1 MRKTAEHI
9 WLWIKNMPGNNRNR
23 FHYYLCSKIFAMT
36 LENDYNLKKLNT
48 FGIEARCNTFFEYS
62 TDEELFDFIRLHKN
76 DSDFKFFVLG
86 GGSNVLFTKDFDG
99 TIIHPATKGR
109 KIVYETAD
117 NIFVEAQAGEIWDE
131 FVEWCITKKAYG
143 LENLSY
149 IPGTVGASAVQNIGA
164 YGAEA
169 RQFIHRVKFLHLDS
183 GDIQY
188 MSNEA
193 CCFGYRESI
202 FKHLLKGKAIILSV
216 VYKLSK
222 HPSINRSYTD
232 VEKYLTDN
240 KITNPSP
247 ADIRSAIIDIRRKKL
262 PEVSETGSA
271 GSFFKNPVVD
281 AETFKALQEKF
292 PEIKYFTAGAN
303 FKLAAGWLI
312 DQCGL
317 KGFQHKGAAVHKNQA
332 LILINAGNATGNDV
346 VELSKIVQDKVFEKF
361 GVKLEPEAI
370 II

>member
-1 MRKTAEHI
+1 MKTTATVFI
-9 WLWIKNMPGNNRNR
+9 IT
-23 FHYYLCSKIFAMT
+23 FALKFITMK
-36 LENDYNLKKLNT
+36 LENDYNLLNYNT
-48 FGIEARCNTFFEYS
+48 FGIQAKCKTFFEYD
-62 TDEELFDFIRLHKN
+62 TDNELFDFVRLQKDN
-76 DSDFKFFVLG
+76 KDFKFFVLG
-86 GGSNVLFTKDFDG
+86 SGSNILFTKDFDS
-99 TIIHPATKGR
+99 TIIHPATKG
-109 KIVYETAD
+109 KTVVYENGN

-131 FVEWCITKKAYG
+131 FVEWCITNKAYG

-222 HPSINRSYTD
+222 VPNINRSYAD

-240 KITNPSP
+240 KINNPTP
-247 ADIRSAIIDIRRKKL
+247 ADIRNAIIDIRRKKL

-271 GSFFKNPVVD
+271 GSFFKNPVVS
-281 AETFKALQEKF
+281 AETFNALKAQF
-292 PEIKYFTAGAN
+292 PEIKYFTAGSN

-332 LILINAGNATGNDV
+332 LILINASKATGNDV
-346 VELSKIVQDKVFEKF
+346 LELSNIVRDKVFSKF
-361 GVKLEPEAI
+361 GINLEPEAI

>member
-1 MRKTAEHI
+1 MRLEH
-9 WLWIKNMPGNNRNR
+9 
-23 FHYYLCSKIFAMT
+23 
-36 LENDYNLKKLNT
+36 DYNLREYNT
-48 FGIEARCNTFFEYS
+48 FGINAKCNTFFEYS
-62 TDEELFDFIRLHKN
+62 TDNELFDFIRQHRN
-76 DSDFKFFVLG
+76 DDYFKFFILG
-86 GGSNVLFTKDFDG
+86 GGSNILFTKDFDG
-99 TIIHPATKGR
+99 TIIHPCTKGR
-109 KIVYETAD
+109 NIVYENGD
-117 NIFVEAQAGEIWDE
+117 NIFVEAQAGENWDE
-131 FVEWCITKKAYG
+131 FVEWSTTNKAYG

-188 MSNEA
+188 MTNEA

-222 HPSINRSYTD
+222 RPNINRSYAD
-232 VEKYLTDN
+232 VEKFLTEN
-240 KITNPSP
+240 NISNPTP
-247 ADIRSAIIDIRRKKL
+247 ADIRNAIIAIRRKKL

-271 GSFFKNPVVD
+271 GSFFKNPVVN
-281 AETFKALQEKF
+281 AETFNALKDKF
-292 PEIKYFTAGAN
+292 PEIKYFTAGN
-303 FKLAAGWLI
+303 DYKLAAGWLI

-346 VELSKIVQDKVFEKF
+346 LELSDIVREKVFAKF
-361 GVKLEPEAI
+361 EINLELEAI

>member
-1 MRKTAEHI
+1 MRKIT
-9 WLWIKNMPGNNRNR
+9 
-23 FHYYLCSKIFAMT
+23 IFAKNKFMK
-36 LENDYNLKKLNT
+36 LERNYNLRKYNT
-48 FGIEARCNTFFEYS
+48 FGIDAHCKTFFEYDN
-62 TDEELFDFIRLHKN
+62 DEELFDFVRLNKDDGN
-76 DSDFKFFVLG
+76 FTFLVVG
-86 GGSNVLFTKDFDG
+86 GGSNILFTKDFDA

-109 KIVYETAD
+109 KIVYETSE
-117 NIFVEAQAGEIWDE
+117 NIFVEAQAGEVWDD
-131 FVEWCITKKAYG
+131 FVEWCIGNKAYG

-169 RQFIHRVKFLHLDS
+169 RQFIHRVKFLHLES

-222 HPSINRSYTD
+222 NPSINRSYAD

-240 KITNPSP
+240 KIENPSP
-247 ADIRSAIIDIRRKKL
+247 ADIRTAIIDIRRKKL
-262 PEVSETGSA
+262 PEVSEIGSA

-281 AETFKALQEKF
+281 AVTFASLKDKF
-292 PEIKYFTAGAN
+292 PDIKYFTAGQN
-303 FKLAAGWLI
+303 YKLAAGWLI

-317 KGFQHKGAAVHKNQA
+317 KGFRHNGAAVHKNQA
-332 LILINAGNATGNDV
+332 LILINADNATGTDV
-346 VELSKIVQDKVFEKF
+346 LELSAIVQEKVFDRF

>member
-1 MRKTAEHI
+1 MKLEQDFS
-9 WLWIKNMPGNNRNR
+9 IK
-23 FHYYLCSKIFAMT
+23 HH
-36 LENDYNLKKLNT
+36 NT
-48 FGIEARCNTFFEYS
+48 FGIEARCKTFFEYS
-62 TDEELFDFIRLHKN
+62 TDEELFDFVRLHKDDN
-76 DSDFKFFVLG
+76 DFKFFILG

-99 TIIHPATKGR
+99 TIIHPATKGK

-131 FVEWCITKKAYG
+131 FVEWSITNNAYG

-216 VYKLSK
+216 VYNLSK
-222 HPSINRSYTD
+222 D

-240 KITNPSP
+240 NITNPSP
-247 ADIRSAIIDIRRKKL
+247 ADIRAAIIDIRRKKL
-262 PEVSETGSA
+262 PEVTETGSA

-281 AETFKALQEKF
+281 AETFAFLKEKF
-292 PEIKYFTAGAN
+292 PEIKYFAAGTN

-346 VELSKIVQDKVFEKF
+346 LELSQIVQEKVFEKF

>member
-1 MRKTAEHI
+1 MK
-9 WLWIKNMPGNNRNR
+9 
-23 FHYYLCSKIFAMT
+23 
-36 LENDYNLKKLNT
+36 LEQDYCLQKYNT
-48 FGIEARCNTFFEYS
+48 FGINAKCNTFFEY
-62 TDEELFDFIRLHKN
+62 DKDAELFDFIRLHRN
-76 DSDFKFFVLG
+76 DKDFKFFILG
-86 GGSNVLFTKDFDG
+86 GGSNILFTKDFEG
-99 TIIHPATKGR
+99 TIIHPATKG
-109 KIVYETAD
+109 KNIVYENGD

-131 FVEWCITKKAYG
+131 FVDWSIANKAYG

-149 IPGTVGASAVQNIGA
+149 IPGAVGASAVQNIGA

-222 HPSINRSYTD
+222 SPNINRTYAD
-232 VEKYLTDN
+232 VENYLTEN
-240 KITNPSP
+240 SISNPSP
-247 ADIRSAIIDIRRKKL
+247 ADIRNAIIAIRRKKL

-271 GSFFKNPVVD
+271 GSFFKNPVVN
-281 AETFKALQEKF
+281 AETFNTLKTKF
-292 PEIKYFTAGAN
+292 PDIKYFTAGN
-303 FKLAAGWLI
+303 DYKLAAGWLI

-317 KGFQHKGAAVHKNQA
+317 KGFQHNGAAVHKNQA
-332 LILINAGNATGNDV
+332 LILINTGNATGNDV
-346 VELSKIVQDKVFEKF
+346 LELSEIVREKVSDKF
-361 GVKLEPEAI
+361 GVELNPEAI

>member
-1 MRKTAEHI
+1 MRLEH
-9 WLWIKNMPGNNRNR
+9 
-23 FHYYLCSKIFAMT
+23 
-36 LENDYNLKKLNT
+36 DYNLREYNT
-48 FGIEARCNTFFEYS
+48 FCINAQCSTFFEYNS
-62 TDEELFDFIRLHKN
+62 DNELFDFIRLHRN
-76 DSDFKFFVLG
+76 DNDFKFFILG

-99 TIIHPATKGR
+99 TIIHPRTKG
-109 KIVYETAD
+109 KTIVYENGD

-131 FVEWCITKKAYG
+131 FVEWCITNNAYG

-188 MSNEA
+188 MTNEA

-222 HPSINRSYTD
+222 RPDINRSYAD
-232 VEKYLTDN
+232 VENFLTEN
-240 KITNPSP
+240 KISNPTP
-247 ADIRSAIIDIRRKKL
+247 ADIRNAIIAIRRKKL

-271 GSFFKNPVVD
+271 GSFFKNPVVN
-281 AETFKALQEKF
+281 AETFNALKEKF
-292 PEIKYFTAGAN
+292 PEIKYFTAGQN

-332 LILINAGNATGNDV
+332 LILINTGNATGNDV
-346 VELSKIVQDKVFEKF
+346 LELSDIVREKVFAKF
-361 GVKLEPEAI
+361 GVNLEPEAI

>member
-1 MRKTAEHI
+1 MKLEH
-9 WLWIKNMPGNNRNR
+9 
-23 FHYYLCSKIFAMT
+23 
-36 LENDYNLKKLNT
+36 DYSLQEYNT
-48 FGIEARCNTFFEYS
+48 FGIDAQCKTFFEYS
-62 TDEELFDFIRLHKN
+62 NDEELFEFVRLHK
-76 DSDFKFFVLG
+76 DDKDFNFFILG
-86 GGSNVLFTKDFDG
+86 SGSNILFTKDFDG
-99 TIIHPATKGR
+99 TIIHPATKGK
-109 KIVYETAD
+109 KIVYETDD

-131 FVEWCITKKAYG
+131 FVEWCIENKAYG

-222 HPSINRSYTD
+222 HPAINRSYAD

-240 KITNPSP
+240 NITNPSP
-247 ADIRSAIIDIRRKKL
+247 ANIRAAIIDIRRKKL
-262 PEVSETGSA
+262 PEVTEIGSA

-281 AETFKALQEKF
+281 AATFNKMKEKF
-292 PEIKYFTAGAN
+292 PEIKYFSTGSN

-346 VELSKIVQDKVFEKF
+346 LELSRIVQDKVHEKF
-361 GVKLEPEAI
+361 GLKLEPEAI

>member
-1 MRKTAEHI
+1 MELKH
-9 WLWIKNMPGNNRNR
+9 
-23 FHYYLCSKIFAMT
+23 
-36 LENDYNLKKLNT
+36 DYNLQKHNT
-48 FGIEARCNTFFEYS
+48 FGIESRCKTFFEYN

-76 DSDFKFFVLG
+76 DNDFNFFVLG
-86 GGSNVLFTKDFDG
+86 GGSNILFTRDFDG

-131 FVEWCITKKAYG
+131 FVEWCIMNKAYG

-149 IPGTVGASAVQNIGA
+149 IPGTIGASAVQNIGA
-164 YGAEA
+164 YGTEA
-169 RQFIHRVKFLHLDS
+169 RQFIHRVKFLHLES

-222 HPSINRSYTD
+222 HENINRSYAD
-232 VEKYLTDN
+232 VEMY
-240 KITNPSP
+240 ITENNINNPSP
-247 ADIRSAIIDIRRKKL
+247 ADIRAAIIDIRRKKL

-271 GSFFKNPVVD
+271 GSFFKNPVVNSD
-281 AETFKALQEKF
+281 TFAKLKEKF

-317 KGFQHKGAAVHKNQA
+317 KGFRHNGAAVHKNQA

-346 VELSKIVQDKVFEKF
+346 LELSKIVQEKVFENF

>member
-1 MRKTAEHI
+1 MILEH
-9 WLWIKNMPGNNRNR
+9 
-23 FHYYLCSKIFAMT
+23 
-36 LENDYNLKKLNT
+36 DYNLREYNT
-48 FGIEARCNTFFEYS
+48 FGINAQCSTFFEYNS
-62 TDEELFDFIRLHKN
+62 DNELFDFIRLHRN
-76 DSDFKFFVLG
+76 DKDFKFFILG

-99 TIIHPATKGR
+99 TIIHPRTKGETL
-109 KIVYETAD
+109 VYENGD

-131 FVEWCITKKAYG
+131 FVEWCITNNAYG

-188 MSNEA
+188 MTNEA

-222 HPSINRSYTD
+222 QPNINRSYAD
-232 VEKYLTDN
+232 VENYLTEN
-240 KITNPSP
+240 KISNPTP
-247 ADIRSAIIDIRRKKL
+247 ADIRSAIIAIRRKKL

-271 GSFFKNPVVD
+271 GSFFKNPVVN
-281 AETFKALQEKF
+281 AETFNVLKEKF
-292 PEIKYFTAGAN
+292 PEIKYFTAGEN

-346 VELSKIVQDKVFEKF
+346 LELSDIVREKVFAKF
-361 GVKLEPEAI
+361 GVNLEPEAI

>member
-1 MRKTAEHI
+1 MKLEHNYC
-9 WLWIKNMPGNNRNR
+9 LQK
-23 FHYYLCSKIFAMT
+23 Y
-36 LENDYNLKKLNT
+36 NT
-48 FGIEARCNTFFEYS
+48 FGIVAHCNTFFEYD
-62 TDEELFDFIRLHKN
+62 TDNELFDFIRTIKKEGTEK
-76 DSDFKFFVLG
+76 DFKFMLIG
-86 GGSNVLFTKDFDG
+86 GGSNILFTKDYNG
-99 TIIHPATKGR
+99 TVIHPATKGR
-109 KIVYETAD
+109 TIIYEND
-117 NIFVEAQAGEIWDE
+117 NNIFIEAQAGETWDNL
-131 FVEWCITKKAYG
+131 VEWSIDNKAYG

-183 GDIQY
+183 GDVQY
-188 MSNEA
+188 MNNEA

-222 HPSINRSYTD
+222 HPNINRTYAD

-240 KITNPSP
+240 NISNPSP
-247 ADIRSAIIDIRRKKL
+247 ADIRNAIIDIRRKKL
-262 PEVSETGSA
+262 PEVTETGSA
-271 GSFFKNPVVD
+271 GSFFKNPVVN
-281 AETFKALQEKF
+281 AETFASLKEKF
-292 PEIKYFTAGAN
+292 PEIKYFAAGQD

-332 LILINAGNATGNDV
+332 LILINAGNATGKDV
-346 VELSKIVQDKVFEKF
+346 LELSEIVQEKVFDKF

>member
-1 MRKTAEHI
+1 MKLERDYS
-9 WLWIKNMPGNNRNR
+9 IKN
-23 FHYYLCSKIFAMT
+23 H
-36 LENDYNLKKLNT
+36 NT
-48 FGIEARCNTFFEYS
+48 FGIDARCSTFFEYE
-62 TDEELFDFIRLHKN
+62 TDEELFDFVRQHGK
-76 DSDFKFFVLG
+76 DEDFRFMILG
-86 GGSNVLFTKDFDG
+86 GGSNIVFSKDYNG
-99 TIIHPATKGR
+99 IIIHPETKGK
-109 KIVYETAD
+109 KIVYETND

-131 FVEWCITKKAYG
+131 FVEWCIANKAYG

-202 FKHLLKGKAIILSV
+202 FKHLLKNKVIILSV

-222 HPSINRSYTD
+222 RPTINRSYAD
-232 VEKYLTDN
+232 VEKYITDN
-240 KITNPSP
+240 NISAPSP
-247 ADIRSAIIDIRRKKL
+247 SDIRKAIIDIRRKKL

-281 AETFKALQEKF
+281 AGTFAKLKEKF
-292 PEIKYFTAGAN
+292 PEIKFYTVGDN

-317 KGFQHKGAAVHKNQA
+317 KGFRHNGAAVHKNQA
-332 LILINAGNATGNDV
+332 LILINAENATGNDV
-346 VELSKIVQDKVFEKF
+346 VELSKIVQEKVYDKF
-361 GVKLEPEAI
+361 GVKLDPEAI

>member
-1 MRKTAEHI
+1 MK
-9 WLWIKNMPGNNRNR
+9 
-23 FHYYLCSKIFAMT
+23 
-36 LENDYNLKKLNT
+36 LEYDYSLQKYNT
-48 FGIEARCNTFFEYS
+48 FGIDAQCKTFFEYN
-62 TDEELFDFIRLHKN
+62 TDEELFDFVRLHKN
-76 DSDFKFFVLG
+76 DKDFNFFILG
-86 GGSNVLFTKDFDG
+86 GGSNILFTKDFDG
-99 TIIHPATKGR
+99 TIIHPTTKGK
-109 KIVYETAD
+109 KIVYETGD

-131 FVEWCITKKAYG
+131 FVEWCTENKAYG

-216 VYKLSK
+216 VYKLGK
-222 HPSINRSYTD
+222 HANINRSYAD

-240 KITNPSP
+240 NITNPPP
-247 ADIRSAIIDIRRKKL
+247 ADIRAAIIDIRRKKL
-262 PEVSETGSA
+262 PEVTEIGSA

-281 AETFKALQEKF
+281 AATFNKLKEKF
-292 PEIKYFTAGAN
+292 PEIKYFAAGSN

-332 LILINAGNATGNDV
+332 LILINAGNATGNEV
-346 VELSKIVQDKVFEKF
+346 LELSRIVQDKVQEKF

>member
-1 MRKTAEHI
+1 MKLEHDYS
-9 WLWIKNMPGNNRNR
+9 LKN
-23 FHYYLCSKIFAMT
+23 H
-36 LENDYNLKKLNT
+36 NT
-48 FGIEARCNTFFEYS
+48 FGIDVRCKTFFEYN
-62 TDEELFDFIRLHKN
+62 TDEELFDFVRIHKD
-76 DSDFKFFVLG
+76 DSNFNFFVLG
-86 GGSNVLFTKDFDG
+86 GGSNILFTKDFNG
-99 TIIHPATKGR
+99 TIIHPATKGK

-131 FVEWCITKKAYG
+131 FVEWCIANNAYG

-222 HPSINRSYTD
+222 HTNINRSYAD
-232 VEKYLTDN
+232 VEKYLTEN
-240 KITNPSP
+240 SITNPSP
-247 ADIRSAIIDIRRKKL
+247 ANIRAAIIDIRRKKL
-262 PEVSETGSA
+262 PEVTETGSA
-271 GSFFKNPVVD
+271 GSFFKNPVID
-281 AETFKALQEKF
+281 TATFYKLKEKF
-292 PEIKYFTAGAN
+292 PEIKYFTAGSN

-346 VELSKIVQDKVFEKF
+346 LELSQIVQDKVIEKF

>member
-1 MRKTAEHI
+1 MKLEHDFC
-9 WLWIKNMPGNNRNR
+9 IKQ
-23 FHYYLCSKIFAMT
+23 H
-36 LENDYNLKKLNT
+36 NT
-48 FGIEARCNTFFEYS
+48 FGIEARCKEFFEYS
-62 TDEELFDFIRLHKN
+62 TDEELFDFVRLHKDDKN
-76 DSDFKFFVLG
+76 FNFFILG
-86 GGSNVLFTKDFDG
+86 GGSNILFTKDFDG

-109 KIVYETAD
+109 KIVYETAE

-131 FVEWCITKKAYG
+131 FVDWCITNNAYG

-222 HPSINRSYTD
+222 CPNINRSYAD

-240 KITNPSP
+240 NISNPTP
-247 ADIRSAIIDIRRKKL
+247 ADIRNAIIDIRRKKL
-262 PEVSETGSA
+262 PEVTEIGSA

-281 AETFKALQEKF
+281 AETFNSLKDKF
-292 PEIKYFTAGAN
+292 PEIKYFTAGVN
-303 FKLAAGWLI
+303 YKLAAGWLI

-346 VELSKIVQDKVFEKF
+346 LDLSKIVQEKVFEKF
-361 GVKLEPEAI
+361 GIKLEPEAI

>member
-1 MRKTAEHI
+1 MK
-9 WLWIKNMPGNNRNR
+9 
-23 FHYYLCSKIFAMT
+23 
-36 LENDYNLKKLNT
+36 LESDFNLQKHNT
-48 FGIEARCNTFFEYS
+48 FGVEARCKTFFEYDS
-62 TDEELFDFIRLHKN
+62 DEELFDFVRLHK
-76 DSDFKFFVLG
+76 DDREFKFLVLG
-86 GGSNVLFTKDFDG
+86 GGSNILFTRDFDG

-109 KIVYETAD
+109 KIVYETGD
-117 NIFVEAQAGEIWDE
+117 NIFVEAQAGEIWDD
-131 FVEWCITKKAYG
+131 FVEWCITNKAYG

-149 IPGTVGASAVQNIGA
+149 IPGTIGASAVQNIGA

-169 RQFIHRVKFLHLDS
+169 REFIHRVKFLHLDS

-222 HPSINRSYTD
+222 HPKINRSYAD
-232 VEKYLTDN
+232 VEKYLADN
-240 KITNPSP
+240 NIDNPFP
-247 ADIRSAIIDIRRKKL
+247 ADIRNAIIDIRRKKL
-262 PEVSETGSA
+262 PEVSEIGSA
-271 GSFFKNPVVD
+271 GSFFKNPIVD
-281 AETFKALQEKF
+281 AETFTALKEKF
-292 PEIKYFTAGAN
+292 PEIKYFAAGSN

-332 LILINAGNATGNDV
+332 LILINTNNATGNDV
-346 VELSKIVQDKVFEKF
+346 LELSKIVQQKVFDKF
-361 GVKLEPEAI
+361 GVNLEPEAI

>member
-1 MRKTAEHI
+1 MK
-9 WLWIKNMPGNNRNR
+9 
-23 FHYYLCSKIFAMT
+23 
-36 LENDYNLKKLNT
+36 LENDYSLQEHNT
-48 FGIEARCNTFFEYS
+48 FGIEARCKTFFEYD
-62 TDEELFDFIRLHKN
+62 TDEELFDFVRLHKD
-76 DSDFKFFVLG
+76 DSNFNFFVLG
-86 GGSNVLFTKDFDG
+86 GGSNILFTKDFDS
-99 TIIHPATKGR
+99 TIIHPATKGK

-131 FVEWCITKKAYG
+131 FVEWCIANKAYG

-202 FKHLLKGKAIILSV
+202 FKHQLKGKAIILSV
-216 VYKLSK
+216 VYKLGK
-222 HPSINRSYTD
+222 HANINRSYAD

-240 KITNPSP
+240 NIANPSP
-247 ADIRSAIIDIRRKKL
+247 ADIRDAIIDIRRKKL
-262 PEVSETGSA
+262 PEVTETGSA

-281 AETFKALQEKF
+281 AETFNKLKEKF
-292 PEIKYFTAGAN
+292 SEIKYFAAGSN

-312 DQCGL
+312 DQCSL
-317 KGFQHKGAAVHKNQA
+317 KGFQHNGAAVHKNQA

-346 VELSKIVQDKVFEKF
+346 LELSQIVQNKVLEKF